1 MNNKPT
7 VFRTFGKN
15 NRIDFVVAPSS
26 NIAKKR
32 AKCAKYNK
40 KVSIVVPAN
49 MVPDEDSFVVEE
61 ANECSFEG

>member
-7 VFRTFGKN
+7 VFQTFGPN
-15 NRIDFVVAPSS
+15 NRTDFVVAPTR

-32 AKCAKYNK
+32 AKHNK
-40 KVSIVVPAN
+40 KISIVVPAN

-61 ANECSFEG
+61 ADDCSFEG